1 MERRGGEPPAHIDI
15 ERAIWLLRDAALA
28 PTTRKAYAGAL
39 RRFHDWLDGRPP
51 PAGWLATYI
60 EQMKWR
66 RLAYASPALVVAA
79 VRRAVRDLER
89 ARDRCDEHPVGRAT
103 LEQLERYRRKPGG
116 PGRGQA
122 AALRWKDADTMSGTA
137 EAGGD
142 VRGVRDAAIIGVAS
156 HALLRVSEVSRLDA
170 EDVSLQRD
178 GSALVTIRCSKTDQ
192 YGEGAV
198 LHVRP
203 DAAGRVSGHSLRVGA
218 ALSLAERGVSIAE
231 LQAAGR

>member
-51 PAGWLATYI
+51 TDGWLATYI

-122 AALRWKDADTMSGTA
+122 AALRRKDADTMSGTA